1 MITRKKLLGGAA
13 VALAAGA
20 LGLPGT
26 AHAADTSAAATTTS
40 CTQEATPPTL
50 TTPGIAANV
59 TAYGAGSVAAWNG
72 DSSVILDP
80 SSASGASA
88 QVDLINPPAPDATI
102 PPTMTASSASGGDPR
117 WVIEFH
123 NGNYLVG
130 TLLTLPTETRQ
141 SALCWTLE
149 PSGTPEPTWQAAL
162 AAAAPAGEDDQ
173 VTAAFIV
180 DDAGYAGTQVTVSDI
195 SYNLKVVVPSTPP
208 AYLYGGHVVSKSP
221 TRVELGWKDGP
232 GVHYVLAKTFG
243 YKMSVNGSPHVG
255 FTGGTTGYWSG
266 LAPHHTYDIEL
277 IPANA
282 NRQEL
287 PNAQVGWINVV
298 TP

>member
-1 MITRKKLLGGAA
+1 MIARKKLLGGAA
-13 VALAAGA
+13 VALAAGG
-20 LGLPGT
+20 LSLPGT
-26 AHAADTSAAATTTS
+26 AHASDTAAAATTAP
-40 CTQEATPPTL
+40 CTQAVTPATFISPD
-50 TTPGIAANV
+50 IQANA

-72 DSSVILDP
+72 DSSVTLDP

-88 QVDLINPPAPDATI
+88 QVDLISPPAPYAMI
-102 PPTMTASSASGGDPR
+102 PPTMIASSASAGDPR

-123 NGNYLVG
+123 NGNYLFG
-130 TLLTLPTETRQ
+130 TLPTGTQQ

-173 VTAAFIV
+173 VTAAYIV
-180 DDAGYAGTQVTVSDI
+180 DDAGYAGTRVTVSDI
-195 SYNLKVVVPSTPP
+195 SYNLRLVVPYTPP
-208 AYLYGGHVVSKSP
+208 AYTYGGHVVSKSP